1 MILSI
6 KPSPLKTK
14 RFRAT
19 IREGSG
25 ERTID
30 FGFKSGLRYGLTFID
45 GATEVV
51 RDAYQKRHLGNP
63 VEAKLIRDLTL
74 SPALLSFYIL
84 WGQTRSAE
92 LNRIALNNMLKR
104 KN

>member
-14 RFRAT
+14 RLRAT
-19 IREGSG
+19 IREGNN

-30 FGFKSGLRYGLTFID
+30 FGFKSGLRFGLTFID
-45 GATEVV
+45 GATEAV

-63 VEAKLIRDLTL
+63 VEAKLIQNLTL

-84 WGQTRSAE
+84 WGPTRSVDS
-92 LNRIALNNMLKR
+92 NRIALNKMLKG

>member
-1 MILSI
+1 MILNI

-19 IREGSG
+19 IREGNT
-25 ERTID
+25 EKTID
-30 FGFKSGLRYGLTFID
+30 FGFKSALRFGLTFID
-45 GATEVV
+45 GASEAVKA
-51 RDAYQKRHLGNP
+51 AYQSRHLGNL

-84 WGQTRSAE
+84 WGSTRSVE
-92 LNRIALNNMLKR
+92 SNRIALNKMLKE
-104 KN
+104 KG